1 VIAVVA
7 GGLSVTGGLLLIT
20 GLYLSYYWG
29 RVMFVSPA
37 TFSDD
42 PVVGTVERIVATI
55 QRAAA
60 FGAGLL
66 IVSLPSRSLPPVP
79 PCRCVAYGPVPEI
92 GGCGISRWSSR
103 IPRQGSRRLVGRAVG
118 ICERWSQGD
127 SDCRPAPA
135 AATDGVDPRGF

>member
-1 VIAVVA
+1 MPPMVIAVVA

-42 PVVGTVERIVATI
+42 PVVGTVERSVATI

-60 FGAGLL
+60 SGAGLL
-66 IVSLPSRSLPPVP
+66 IVFAAITIVTAGAAVSLWHIARYLKS
-79 PCRCVAYGPVPEI
+79 
-92 GGCGISRWSSR
+92 
-103 IPRQGSRRLVGRAVG
+103 
-118 ICERWSQGD
+118 GD
-127 SDCRPAPA
+127 A
-135 AATDGVDPRGF
+135 A